1 MSLHKSVGASGSAN
15 NNNNNNNNNTGS
27 KLHQIMRITMTACNG
42 FVLHNNLIS
51 SMSAEAAA
59 QGASEHLVCATR
71 DGVKIPTILDSV
83 RVRINHING
92 IEHGYDAAMSPYGP
106 VA

>member
-1 MSLHKSVGASGSAN
+1 MSLHKSVGASGSA
-15 NNNNNNNNNTGS
+15 NNNNNNTGS

-42 FVLHNNLIS
+42 FVLHNNLIR

-83 RVRINHING
+83 WARINHLNG